1 MLESMQRDG
10 MEPVNVNEN
19 STLGPVVEEH
29 ASVVDVFDYLK
40 FRQMF
45 KIKEHVW
52 LWGGKKQGLAV
63 LIDDQTCAKK
73 VGWIVHSF
81 SKFPP
86 VTPELER

>member
-29 ASVVDVFDYLK
+29 ASVVDVFDHLE

-45 KIKEHVW
+45 KVKEHVR
-52 LWGGKKQGLAV
+52 LWAGNEQGLAV
-63 LIDDQTCAKK
+63 LIDNQTRAKQ
-73 VGWIVHSF
+73 VGRIVHAL

-86 VTPELER
+86 VPSQLER